1 MASIL
6 KKITEKRIPSG
17 EWYAE
22 WALEGYEDY
31 AVHGMSF
38 ATQAEVAPYGPT
50 AQAALEEV
58 LLSAFGITP

>member
-1 MASIL
+1 MASVL
-6 KKITEKRIPSG
+6 KKITEKRLLSM

-22 WALEGYEDY
+22 WALEGYEEF

-38 ATQAEVAPYGPT
+38 TSQGDIPAYEPA

-58 LLSAFGITP
+58 LRDLFGITP

>member
-1 MASIL
+1 MAITL

-38 ATQAEVAPYGPT
+38 A
-50 AQAALEEV
+50 AQADILPYEPSAEAALVEV
-58 LLSAFGITP
+58 LRSCHGIEP